1 MVAADAIRHAFGD
14 NLPPLDFL
22 VDIVLVPDFFE
33 EDFGEDFG
41 EDFEDPL
48 VAGAGAPPLDF
59 DFLATAKA
67 RKVVKIANA
76 SSLRGRCIIAT
87 GAVSLKGRMIRVS
100 AGALPE
106 VHQYIT

>member
-59 DFLATAKA
+59 DFLLDLLF
-67 RKVVKIANA
+67 V
-76 SSLRGRCIIAT
+76 
-87 GAVSLKGRMIRVS
+87 
-100 AGALPE
+100 AGLFVTYSGIDMA
-106 VHQYIT
+106 